1 LTAYDRGIDQSA
13 GDRPVDGNKGKWT
26 MKFRKLILALVGFAL
41 LAGLTVPASAA
52 THHHHKK
59 HHAKKHA

>member
-1 LTAYDRGIDQSA
+1 
-13 GDRPVDGNKGKWT
+13 VDGNKGKWT